1 MRAFLLLLLL
11 PAACLEQS
19 GLQCPP
25 NTSIVGQYALGFT
38 GTHDAG
44 ECIHNDGG
52 PDGGPLRLTLDD
64 AGVKSATVCV
74 GTWPDGGTQ
83 LNLLV
88 AGKGGA
94 RTSDLL
100 PDGGFL
106 FANAAGQTTACGC
119 EVTVEETFGGYLRT
133 AGPFVLRP
141 DGGLPPI
148 TGITGTLADGVT
160 GGTSCACNLP
170 CTVTYSINGT
180 LF

>member
-1 MRAFLLLLLL
+1 MRAFLPLLLLL
-11 PAACLEQS
+11 AVCLEQS

-25 NTSIVGQYALGFT
+25 NTSIVGQYALGFS
-38 GTHDAG
+38 GVHDAG
-44 ECIHNDGG
+44 ECIHLDGG
-52 PDGGPLRLTLDD
+52 QDGGPLKLTLDNP
-64 AGVKSATVCV
+64 GVKNATLCV
-74 GTWPDGGTQ
+74 GAWPDGGTQ

-106 FANAAGQTTACGC
+106 FANDAGQTTACGC
-119 EVTVEETFGGYLRT
+119 EVSVMETLEGYLRT
-133 AGPFVLRP
+133 GGQFVLRP

-148 TGITGTLADGVT
+148 TGINGTLADDVT
-160 GGTSCACNLP
+160 GGMACACTLP

-180 LF
+180 PF

>member
-1 MRAFLLLLLL
+1 MRAFPLLLLL
-11 PAACLEQS
+11 AGCLEQS
-19 GLQCPP
+19 ALQCPP

-44 ECIHNDGG
+44 ECIHLDGG
-52 PDGGPLRLTLDD
+52 PDGGQLRLTLDAPPD
-64 AGVKSATVCV
+64 KSATVCV

-100 PDGGFL
+100 PDGGF
-106 FANAAGQTTACGC
+106 FFPNDAGQTTACGC
-119 EVTVEETFGGYLRT
+119 EVGVVETFDGYLHT
-133 AGPFVLRP
+133 GGPFVLRP

-148 TGITGTLADGVT
+148 TGITGTLVDYVT
-160 GGTSCACNLP
+160 GGTGCACTLP
-170 CTVTYSINGT
+170 CTVAYSVNGT